1 MIGRR
6 STRAMPDPAEAQAR
20 FRALILPHLDAAY
33 SLARYLAGDA
43 AVAED
48 VTQEAYL
55 RAFRLFA
62 TYQGGSARAWLF
74 AILRNCWRDRAGDE
88 ARRRRL
94 VVTEAHWSE
103 AQAAAVANVPA
114 DGEHTPDAAA
124 ERRDDAETLRA
135 AIAQLPEPFREALVL
150 REIEDMSYREI
161 AQITQAPLGT
171 VMSRLAR
178 AREQLAELLAPAD
191 PALTDR
197 QESRA

>member
-1 MIGRR
+1 MIGQHRL
-6 STRAMPDPAEAQAR
+6 RATPDPAEAQAR

-33 SLARYLAGDA
+33 SLARYLSGDA
-43 AVAED
+43 ATAED

-62 TYQGGSARAWLF
+62 TYQGGSPRAWLF

-88 ARRRRL
+88 ARRQRL

-103 AQAAAVANVPA
+103 AHALAVANAPTDTDA
-114 DGEHTPDAAA
+114 PDAVA
-124 ERRDDAETLRA
+124 EQHDEAETLRA
-135 AIAQLPEPFREALVL
+135 AIAQLAEPFREALVL
-150 REIEDMSYREI
+150 REIEDLSYREI

-178 AREQLAELLAPAD
+178 ARAQLAELLAPAD